1 MTYSRHDF
9 LRIAV
14 AGLPVVTGVPWLL
27 TGAAHA
33 RSSMEGEYD
42 QAQADRIHN
51 RSSRRTSRRPARE
64 TILQGVLLTASLEE
78 GRQRDALN

>member
-27 TGAAHA
+27 TGAA
-33 RSSMEGEYD
+33 
-42 QAQADRIHN
+42 QADRIHN
-51 RSSRRTSRRPARE
+51 RSTEAAIRQAGKNPEEVKAQVNRRLRE
-64 TILQGVLLTASLEE
+64 LRTGSA
-78 GRQRDALN
+78 G

>member
-27 TGAAHA
+27 TGTALA
-33 RSSMEGEYD
+33 RSSTRGQYT
-42 QAQADRIHN
+42 QAQADRIHYRSTEAAIRRAGKNPEEVKAQVN
-51 RSSRRTSRRPARE
+51 RRIHELRMDSSS
-64 TILQGVLLTASLEE
+64 
-78 GRQRDALN
+78 

>member
-14 AGLPVVTGVPWLL
+14 AGLPVVTGVPWLF

-51 RSSRRTSRRPARE
+51 RSTEAAIRQAGKNPEEVKAQVNRRLRE
-64 TILQGVLLTASLEE
+64 LRTDSVG
-78 GRQRDALN
+78 